1 MKHLIKATLGIVL
14 ALGLWQAPAD
24 ANLLALEK
32 KEQVPNN
39 LASVS
44 QSNPIPQT
52 ASSDISY
59 NKKVASNKISL
70 RFENLSLIYVLQNI
84 QQETGVLFSIDPEMK
99 TIPLSATIQ
108 ADNWETAIKKLF
120 KGFSRVEIW
129 TGNLK
134 TSRIWFVSGRRTQPK
149 GFLQPKRV
157 KRPHPSPNY

>member
-1 MKHLIKATLGIVL
+1 MKHLINAKLGVML
-14 ALGLWQAPAD
+14 AIGLWQVSAY
-24 ANLLALEK
+24 ANLLDPKK

-39 LASVS
+39 LAPVS
-44 QSNPIPQT
+44 QFNSVPQP
-52 ASSDISY
+52 ALSEISY
-59 NKKVASNKISL
+59 NKKLASKKISL

-84 QQETGVLFSIDPEMK
+84 QQETGVLFSIDPAMQ
-99 TIPLSATIQ
+99 TIPFSATIQ

-149 GFLQPKRV
+149 RFLQTKRV
-157 KRPHPSPNY
+157 TLP

>member
-1 MKHLIKATLGIVL
+1 MKHLINAKLGVML
-14 ALGLWQAPAD
+14 AIGLWQVSAY
-24 ANLLALEK
+24 ANLLDPKK

-39 LASVS
+39 LAPVS
-44 QSNPIPQT
+44 QFNSAPEP
-52 ASSDISY
+52 ALSKISY
-59 NKKVASNKISL
+59 NKKLASKKISL

-84 QQETGVLFSIDPEMK
+84 QQETGVLFSIDPAMQ
-99 TIPLSATIQ
+99 TIPFSATIQ

-149 GFLQPKRV
+149 RFLQTKRV
-157 KRPHPSPNY
+157 TLP

>member
-1 MKHLIKATLGIVL
+1 MKHLINAKLGVML
-14 ALGLWQAPAD
+14 AIGLWQVSAY
-24 ANLLALEK
+24 ANLLDPKK

-39 LASVS
+39 LAPVS
-44 QSNPIPQT
+44 QFNSVPQT

-59 NKKVASNKISL
+59 NKKLASKKISL

-84 QQETGVLFSIDPEMK
+84 QQETGVLFSIDPAIQ
-99 TIPLSATIQ
+99 TIPFSATIQ

-149 GFLQPKRV
+149 RFLQTKRV
-157 KRPHPSPNY
+157 TLP

>member
-1 MKHLIKATLGIVL
+1 MKHPINATLGIML
-14 ALGLWQAPAD
+14 TIGLWQVSAD
-24 ANLLALEK
+24 ANLLELEK
-32 KEQVPNN
+32 KEKIPNN
-39 LASVS
+39 LATVS
-44 QSNPIPQT
+44 ESNSAPKP
-52 ASSDISY
+52 ASSEITF
-59 NKKVASNKISL
+59 NKKLASKKISL

-84 QQETGVLFSIDPEMK
+84 QQETGVLFSIDPTMN

-149 GFLQPKRV
+149 GFLQTKRV
-157 KRPHPSPNY
+157 KLSEPPPNF

>member
-1 MKHLIKATLGIVL
+1 MKHLINAKLGVML
-14 ALGLWQAPAD
+14 AIGLWQVSAY
-24 ANLLALEK
+24 ANLLDPQK

-39 LASVS
+39 LAPVS
-44 QSNPIPQT
+44 QFNSVPQT

-59 NKKVASNKISL
+59 NKKLASKKISL

-84 QQETGVLFSIDPEMK
+84 QQETGVLFSIDPAMQ
-99 TIPLSATIQ
+99 TIPFSATIQ

-149 GFLQPKRV
+149 RFLQTKRV
-157 KRPHPSPNY
+157 TLP

>member
-1 MKHLIKATLGIVL
+1 MKHLINAKLGVML
-14 ALGLWQAPAD
+14 AIGLWQVSAY
-24 ANLLALEK
+24 ANLLDPQK

-39 LASVS
+39 LAPVS
-44 QSNPIPQT
+44 QFNSVPQPV
-52 ASSDISY
+52 SSDINY

-84 QQETGVLFSIDPEMK
+84 QQETGVLFSIDPAMK
-99 TIPLSATIQ
+99 TIPFSATIQ

-149 GFLQPKRV
+149 GFLQTKRV
-157 KRPHPSPNY
+157 QLP

>member
-1 MKHLIKATLGIVL
+1 MKHLINAKLGVML
-14 ALGLWQAPAD
+14 AIGLWQVSAY
-24 ANLLALEK
+24 ANLLDPKK

-39 LASVS
+39 LAPVS
-44 QSNPIPQT
+44 QFNSVPQT

-59 NKKVASNKISL
+59 NKKLASKKISL

-84 QQETGVLFSIDPEMK
+84 QQETGVLFSIDPAMQ
-99 TIPLSATIQ
+99 TIPFSATIQ

-149 GFLQPKRV
+149 RFLQTKRV
-157 KRPHPSPNY
+157 TLP

>member
-1 MKHLIKATLGIVL
+1 MRQLIKATLRIAL

-84 QQETGVLFSIDPEMK
+84 QQKTGVLFFIDPAMK

-134 TSRIWFVSGRRTQPK
+134 TSRIWFVSGSRTQPK
-149 GFLQPKRV
+149 GFLQTKRV
-157 KRPHPSPNY
+157 QLP

>member
-1 MKHLIKATLGIVL
+1 MKHSIKATLGVML
-14 ALGLWQAPAD
+14 AIGLWQVSAY
-24 ANLLALEK
+24 ANLLDPKK

-44 QSNPIPQT
+44 QSNPVPQT
-52 ASSDISY
+52 ASSNISY
-59 NKKVASNKISL
+59 NKKVATSKISL

-84 QQETGVLFSIDPEMK
+84 QQETGVLFSIDPAMK
-99 TIPLSATIQ
+99 TIPFSATIQ

-134 TSRIWFVSGRRTQPK
+134 TSRIWFVSGQRTQPK
-149 GFLQPKRV
+149 GFLQTKRV
-157 KRPHPSPNY
+157 QLQ

>member
-1 MKHLIKATLGIVL
+1 MKHLINAKLGVML
-14 ALGLWQAPAD
+14 AIGLWQVSAY
-24 ANLLALEK
+24 ANLLDPQK

-39 LASVS
+39 LAPVS
-44 QSNPIPQT
+44 QFNSVPQP
-52 ASSDISY
+52 ALSEISY
-59 NKKVASNKISL
+59 NKKLASKKISL

-84 QQETGVLFSIDPEMK
+84 QQETGVLFSIDPAMQ
-99 TIPLSATIQ
+99 TIPFSATIQ

-149 GFLQPKRV
+149 RFLQTKRV
-157 KRPHPSPNY
+157 TLP

>member
-1 MKHLIKATLGIVL
+1 MKHLINAKLGVML
-14 ALGLWQAPAD
+14 AIGLWQVSAY
-24 ANLLALEK
+24 ANLLDPKK

-39 LASVS
+39 LAPVS
-44 QSNPIPQT
+44 QFNSVPQP
-52 ASSDISY
+52 ALSEISY
-59 NKKVASNKISL
+59 NKKLASKKISL

-84 QQETGVLFSIDPEMK
+84 QQETGVLFSIDPAMQA
-99 TIPLSATIQ
+99 IPFSATIQ

-149 GFLQPKRV
+149 RFLQTKRV
-157 KRPHPSPNY
+157 TLP

>member
-1 MKHLIKATLGIVL
+1 MKHLINAKLGVML
-14 ALGLWQAPAD
+14 AIGLWQVSAY
-24 ANLLALEK
+24 ANLLDPKK

-39 LASVS
+39 LAPVS
-44 QSNPIPQT
+44 QFNSVPQP
-52 ASSDISY
+52 ALSEISY
-59 NKKVASNKISL
+59 NKKLASKKISL

-84 QQETGVLFSIDPEMK
+84 QQETGVLFFVDPAMK
-99 TIPLSATIQ
+99 TIPFSATIQ

-149 GFLQPKRV
+149 RFLQTKRV
-157 KRPHPSPNY
+157 TLP

>member
-1 MKHLIKATLGIVL
+1 MKHLINAKLGVML
-14 ALGLWQAPAD
+14 AIGLWQVSAY
-24 ANLLALEK
+24 ANLLDPKK

-39 LASVS
+39 LAPVS
-44 QSNPIPQT
+44 QSNSVPQPV
-52 ASSDISY
+52 SSDINY

-84 QQETGVLFSIDPEMK
+84 QQETGVLFSIDPAMQ
-99 TIPLSATIQ
+99 TIPFSATIQ

-149 GFLQPKRV
+149 GFLQIKRV
-157 KRPHPSPNY
+157 KLPEP

>member
-1 MKHLIKATLGIVL
+1 MKHLIKATLGFGL
-14 ALGLWQAPAD
+14 ALSLWQVSAD
-24 ANLLALEK
+24 ANPLNLKK

-44 QSNPIPQT
+44 QSNAIPQP
-52 ASSDISY
+52 ASSVNSY
-59 NKKVASNKISL
+59 NKKVASKKISL

-84 QQETGVLFSIDPEMK
+84 QQETGVLFFIDPAMK
-99 TIPLSATIQ
+99 TIPFSATIQ

-134 TSRIWFVSGRRTQPK
+134 TSQIWFVSGSRTQPK
-149 GFLQPKRV
+149 GFLKTKRV
-157 KRPHPSPNY
+157 QLP

>member
-14 ALGLWQAPAD
+14 ALGLWQVPAD
-24 ANLLALEK
+24 ANLLDLKK

-52 ASSDISY
+52 PSSNISY
-59 NKKVASNKISL
+59 NKKVATSKISL

-84 QQETGVLFSIDPEMK
+84 QQETGVLFFIDPAMK
-99 TIPLSATIQ
+99 TIPFSATIQ

-134 TSRIWFVSGRRTQPK
+134 TSQIWFVSGSRTQPK
-149 GFLQPKRV
+149 GFLKTKRV
-157 KRPHPSPNY
+157 QLP

>member
-1 MKHLIKATLGIVL
+1 MKHLITATLGFGL
-14 ALGLWQAPAD
+14 ALGLWQVPAD
-24 ANLLALEK
+24 ANLLGLKK

-39 LASVS
+39 LAPVS
-44 QSNPIPQT
+44 QSNSVPQPV
-52 ASSDISY
+52 SSDISY

-84 QQETGVLFSIDPEMK
+84 QQETGVLFSIDPAMQ
-99 TIPLSATIQ
+99 TIPFSATIQ

-149 GFLQPKRV
+149 RFLQTKRV
-157 KRPHPSPNY
+157 QLP